1 MTTTQIALYQLLSIL
16 KANRCPPVPYI
27 QHAHYDGSDT
37 SEGITVEYE
46 CQHGYVTRS
55 LTRRFNISC
64 VSTVWEL
71 SAMESC
77 EGKLNASVPDIYT
90 NEGIVTL
97 CCCI

>member
-1 MTTTQIALYQLLSIL
+1 MTSVVKSTKYSINFF
-16 KANRCPPVPYI
+16 KGNRCPPVPYI

-77 EGKLNASVPDIYT
+77 EGRLNASVPDIYT